1 MCIYAPKRTLSGI
14 SLSSRC
20 DSLNPPTSN
29 NAQGCLCGYV
39 FCCWASLFEQ
49 GSSRTKIPPAGYRNG
64 SPPLLNSNH
73 YQQMLDYSWCYIG
86 LPDATPCETTNTTT
100 HPAARFC
107 LGWLVPLHRF
117 PFASLWERDWRNM
130 ARDIHLMVVTAGPT
144 PFPETNSFPRTPP
157 KIQKQQ
163 GTSKLI

>member
-1 MCIYAPKRTLSGI
+1 MWVCVLLLSFFIRTGKFSHKDSIHLMIYPLPA
-14 SLSSRC
+14 LSSRLQKWK
-20 DSLNPPTSN
+20 S
-29 NAQGCLCGYV
+29 
-39 FCCWASLFEQ
+39 
-49 GSSRTKIPPAGYRNG
+49 
-64 SPPLLNSNH
+64 PLLNA
-73 YQQMLDYSWCYIG
+73 G
-86 LPDATPCETTNTTT
+86 LFLVLYWFARCGSTSPIFDNFILWPRETTT

-144 PFPETNSFPRTPP
+144 PFPETNSLPRTP
-157 KIQKQQ
+157 KIQRQQ